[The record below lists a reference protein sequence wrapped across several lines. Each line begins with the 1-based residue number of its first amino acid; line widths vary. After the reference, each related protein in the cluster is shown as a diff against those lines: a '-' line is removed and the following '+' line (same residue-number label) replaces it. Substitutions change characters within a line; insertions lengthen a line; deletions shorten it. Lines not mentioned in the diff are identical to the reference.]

1 MMDSI
6 LVYLE
11 GIFYGKKGQS
21 FQKYTEELKREVVRL
36 RLEEGKSLREI
47 REQLGV
53 KSDAQIVEWVKRAQQ
68 GESFEDQRGVWN

>member
-1 MMDSI
+1 M
-6 LVYLE
+6 E
-11 GIFYGKKGQS
+11 KKGQS

-53 KSDAQIVEWVKRAQQ
+53 KSDATNCRVGKT
-68 GESFEDQRGVWN
+68 SSTRGVI